1 MTLVRA
7 RGLRGGAGGRQ
18 PGADGLHGQDVGQ
31 QMLLLLLA
39 VGLGPL
45 CLDLPRVLHVPHVE
59 LLQLLDV
66 AVPGAAHLAL
76 GQVGRGLA
84 RDKSTWVSLGLLVQ
98 IRGVARGQAILK
110 QQTRVRLAKLLRD
123 SLEIILYWSF
133 FRTLYRRSYPRI
145 SVQHPDESL
154 FVI

>member
-1 MTLVRA
+1 MTLVW
-7 RGLRGGAGGRQ
+7 GWSLRGGAGGRQ

-31 QMLLLLLA
+31 QVLLLLA

-98 IRGVARGQAILK
+98 VRGVARGQAILK
-110 QQTRVRLAKLLRD
+110 Q
-123 SLEIILYWSF
+123 
-133 FRTLYRRSYPRI
+133 
-145 SVQHPDESL
+145 
-154 FVI
+154 